1 MIRRPPRST
10 RTDTLF
16 PYTTLFRSCMEEAE
30 AEQRLA
36 AAPATAADPSA
47 GLYPPKANMR
57 YRGERPLTAEEEA
70 TTYNNFY
77 EFGSQ
82 KGIWP
87 AAQVLPIR
95 PWTVTIDGMVETPR
109 TVAIDD
115 LLAAMGPIE
124 EQIGR
129 AHV

>member
-1 MIRRPPRST
+1 MGG
-10 RTDTLF
+10 
-16 PYTTLFRSCMEEAE
+16 AGV
-30 AEQRLA
+30 EQRLA
-36 AAPATAADPSA
+36 AEPATSFDPSA

-77 EFGSQ
+77 VFGSQ

-87 AAQVLPIR
+87 AAQVLPSR
-95 PWTVTIDGMVETPR
+95 PWTVTIDGMVEMPR

-115 LLAAMGPIE
+115 LLAAMGKLGERVNRTVRAPSRACEGQPIE
-124 EQIGR
+124 N
-129 AHV
+129 